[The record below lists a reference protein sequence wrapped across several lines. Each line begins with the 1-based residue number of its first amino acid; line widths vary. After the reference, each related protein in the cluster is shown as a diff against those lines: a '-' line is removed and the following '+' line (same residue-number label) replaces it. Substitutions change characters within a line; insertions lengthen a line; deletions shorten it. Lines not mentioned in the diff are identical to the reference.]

1 MKFTETPLI
10 GAYVIN
16 MEPHYDERGHFARVF
31 CKAEFS
37 LHGLAND
44 FVQCNTSF
52 NIHRG
57 TLRGMHFQLEPFGE
71 TKLIRCTRGA
81 VYDVIIDL
89 RKNSSTYLK
98 WFAVELDE
106 ANGRMLY
113 VPEGFAH
120 GFQTLEDKS
129 EVYYQMSETYRS
141 EYSAGVRWDDAA
153 FTIKWPI
160 DTPIINDRDNN
171 YPNWTL

>member
-1 MKFTETPLI
+1 M
-10 GAYVIN
+10 
-16 MEPHYDERGHFARVF
+16 
-31 CKAEFS
+31 
-37 LHGLAND
+37 
-44 FVQCNTSF
+44 
-52 NIHRG
+52 
-57 TLRGMHFQLEPFGE
+57 
-71 TKLIRCTRGA
+71 
-81 VYDVIIDL
+81 
-89 RKNSSTYLK
+89 
-98 WFAVELDE
+98 
-106 ANGRMLY
+106 
-113 VPEGFAH
+113 PEGFAH